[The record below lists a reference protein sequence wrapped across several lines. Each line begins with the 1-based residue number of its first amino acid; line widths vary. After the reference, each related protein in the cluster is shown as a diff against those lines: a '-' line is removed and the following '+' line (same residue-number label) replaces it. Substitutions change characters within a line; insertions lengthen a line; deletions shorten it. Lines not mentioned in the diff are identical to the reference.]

1 MERPG
6 RFVARWPF
14 GRPKTASQ
22 DGLLRDRKHAAE
34 VIYEDGCFVHAL
46 TMATISDTGF
56 QETATLAASQARLY
70 SWGAT
75 WGARALYLGA
85 ALGLSPHRNA
95 VAVLALG
102 LDDTFAVANDPADP
116 LAGYRRCRSALIPP
130 NTLHHL
136 TDTVGLMGFLYV
148 DAYSRDFDRLKS
160 LVRDKTAR
168 AGFDLTVEGALIA
181 LLRDLASGVRS
192 WPDVKAELDRRLA
205 GASGSAVDPRVRLA
219 LDTLHAN
226 ISCRPSLQAL
236 ADRVGLSESRLRR
249 LFKAATG
256 VPLRRY
262 RIWIAMGAAMRA
274 IARGRTLTVAAMD
287 AGFSSSAHFSAAY
300 REMFGME
307 PSRLVKGRLTALRE
321 K

>member
-1 MERPG
+1 M
-6 RFVARWPF
+6 
-14 GRPKTASQ
+14 
-22 DGLLRDRKHAAE
+22 
-34 VIYEDGCFVHAL
+34 IYGDGCFVHPL

-56 QETATLAASQARLY
+56 QETATLPSSQARLY

-75 WGARALYLGA
+75 WGARALYLGP

-102 LDDTFAVANDPADP
+102 LDDAFAVANNPGDP

-130 NTLHHL
+130 NTLHHV

-148 DAYSRDFDRLKS
+148 DACSRDFDRLKS
-160 LVRDKTAR
+160 LVQDKTAR
-168 AGFDLTVEGALIA
+168 AGFDLTLEEALIA
-181 LLRDLASGVRS
+181 LLRDLASGVSS
-192 WPDVKAELDRRLA
+192 WQEVKAELNRHLA
-205 GASGSAVDPRVRLA
+205 GASAIALDPRVRLA
-219 LDTLHAN
+219 LDALHTN
-226 ISCRPSLQAL
+226 ISRRPTLKAL
-236 ADRVGLSESRLRR
+236 ANRVGLSESRLRR
-249 LFKAATG
+249 LFKSATG

-274 IARGRTLTVAAMD
+274 IARGRTLTTAAMD

-321 K
+321 KMLV